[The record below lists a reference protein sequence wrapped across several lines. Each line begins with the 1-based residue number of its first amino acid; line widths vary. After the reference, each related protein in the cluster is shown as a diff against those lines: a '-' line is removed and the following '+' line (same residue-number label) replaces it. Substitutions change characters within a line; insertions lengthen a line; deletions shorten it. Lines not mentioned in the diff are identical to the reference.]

1 MTQAMTELSVDGT
14 GLLILAQADAPAN
27 AVSDAPSAADA
38 PHADAPAADVQ
49 ADDGHGTAGED
60 GHAAA
65 AGEEQGAVTGDAGAV
80 HSMDVQSE
88 VGHLD
93 EAHET
98 HDTHGGIP
106 LELWLLVALI
116 IVIAAAWKPMKRA
129 MLTGLDN
136 RAARIRNELE
146 EAQRLREEAQ
156 SLLATMQRQ
165 QRDALQD
172 AEEIISHARQDA
184 ERLRAQAAAELEVT
198 LKRREQLAME
208 RIGQAESAA
217 LAEVRS
223 LAVDVAAT
231 AARAVLETSVDEQRG
246 SALIDESIAALDG
259 RLH

>member
-14 GLLILAQADAPAN
+14 GLLILAQADTGT
-27 AVSDAPSAADA
+27 DAPTDA
-38 PHADAPAADVQ
+38 GTEAQ
-49 ADDGHGTAGED
+49 AED
-60 GHAAA
+60 GHAATVQGDDGHSTEGDGAHA
-65 AGEEQGAVTGDAGAV
+65 ATESGDEGVVTDDPGAV
-80 HSMDVQSE
+80 HSMDVQGE

-98 HDTHGGIP
+98 HDAHGGIP
-106 LELWLLVALI
+106 LELWLLVALV

-129 MLTGLDN
+129 MLSALDN
-136 RAARIRNELE
+136 RADRIRNELD

-165 QRDALQD
+165 QRDALSD

-184 ERLRAQAAAELEVT
+184 ERLRAQAAAELEVN

-231 AARAVLETSVDEQRG
+231 AARVVLEKSVDKDRG

>member
-1 MTQAMTELSVDGT
+1 
-14 GLLILAQADAPAN
+14 
-27 AVSDAPSAADA
+27 
-38 PHADAPAADVQ
+38 
-49 ADDGHGTAGED
+49 
-60 GHAAA
+60 
-65 AGEEQGAVTGDAGAV
+65 
-80 HSMDVQSE
+80 MDVQGE

-98 HDTHGGIP
+98 HDAHGGIP

-129 MLTGLDN
+129 MLSALDN
-136 RAARIRNELE
+136 RADRIRNELD

-165 QRDALQD
+165 QRDALSD

-184 ERLRAQAAAELEVT
+184 ERLRAQAAAELEVN

-231 AARAVLETSVDEQRG
+231 AARVVLEKSVDKDRG